1 MKTAKP
7 IFDELDILRER
18 LNADFS
24 LGTEQRKLFRDDR
37 IDEILDMLIMAYVFG
52 TEDADEELTVTE
64 EVVTDEMYN
73 AVWLEI
79 AGRNWEQRVREYF
92 DDPNG
97 TVDDIMRVVET
108 DTNRIY
114 SDAVLNVGEKVSKR
128 GESVTKTWETM
139 LDDKVRWRHEL
150 LQSVTVPINERF
162 HVDGDSARYPGDFQS
177 SELNC
182 NCRCY
187 ITLNRAQRY
196 KSERNDYKHSQ
207 RRDNAE

>member
-7 IFDELDILRER
+7 IFDELDVLRER

-64 EVVTDEMYN
+64 SVVTDEMRR

-79 AGRNWEQRVREYF
+79 AGRNWEQRVREYY

-114 SDAVLNVGEKVSKR
+114 SDAVLNVGRKVSER
-128 GESVTKTWETM
+128 GVPVSKTWETM
-139 LDDKVRWRHEL
+139 LDDRVRDTHEF
-150 LQSVTVPINERF
+150 LQSVTVPINRRF
-162 HVDGDSARYPGDFQS
+162 TTYDGDSARYPGDFS
-177 SELNC
+177 DPSNNV

-187 ITLNRAQRY
+187 ITVARA
-196 KSERNDYKHSQ
+196 
-207 RRDNAE
+207 

>member
-7 IFDELDILRER
+7 IFDELDVLRER

-52 TEDADEELTVTE
+52 TEDADEELSVTE
-64 EVVTDEMYN
+64 SVVTDEMYQ
-73 AVWLEI
+73 AVWKVI
-79 AGRNWEQRVREYF
+79 ADKNWEQRVREYF

-114 SDAVLNVGEKVSKR
+114 NDAVLNVGTKVAESGTPVSK
-128 GESVTKTWETM
+128 TWNTM
-139 LDDKVRWRHEL
+139 LDDRVRDTHEYIE
-150 LQSVTVPINERF
+150 SVTVPIDRRF
-162 HVDGDSARYPGDFQS
+162 YTFDGDSAMAPGGFTDPQ
-177 SELNC
+177 NNI
-182 NCRCY
+182 NCRCS
-187 ITLNRAQRY
+187 ITLNKA
-196 KSERNDYKHSQ
+196 
-207 RRDNAE
+207 

>member
-7 IFDELDILRER
+7 IFDELEILRER

-24 LGTEQRKLFRDDR
+24 LGNEQRKLFRDDR

-52 TEDADEELTVTE
+52 TEDADEELTVE
-64 EVVTDEMYN
+64 ETVETDEMYS

-79 AGRNWEQRVREYF
+79 AGRNWERRVREYF

-108 DTNRIY
+108 DANRIY

-128 GESVTKTWETM
+128 GVSVSKTWETM
-139 LDDKVRWRHEL
+139 LDDRVRWQHDL

-162 HVDGDSARYPGDFQS
+162 HVDGDSARYPGDFTS
-177 SELNC
+177 PELNC
-182 NCRCY
+182 GCRCF
-187 ITLNRAQRY
+187 ITLNRA
-196 KSERNDYKHSQ
+196 
-207 RRDNAE
+207 

>member
-7 IFDELDILRER
+7 IFDELTVLRER

-24 LGTEQRKLFRDDR
+24 LGTEQRKLFKDDR

-64 EVVTDEMYN
+64 SVVTDEMYA
-73 AVWLEI
+73 AVWKTI
-79 AGRNWEQRVREYF
+79 ADKNWEQRVREYF

-114 SDAVLNVGEKVSKR
+114 NDAVLNVGTKVAESGTAVSK
-128 GESVTKTWETM
+128 TWNTM
-139 LDDKVRWRHEL
+139 LDDRVRDTHDYIE
-150 LQSVTVPINERF
+150 SVTVPIDRRF
-162 HVDGDSARYPGDFQS
+162 YTYDGDSARYPGDFT
-177 SELNC
+177 LPKNNI
-182 NCRCY
+182 NCRCS
-187 ITLNRAQRY
+187 ITLNRA
-196 KSERNDYKHSQ
+196 
-207 RRDNAE
+207 

>member
-52 TEDADEELTVTE
+52 TEDADEELTVAE

-128 GESVTKTWETM
+128 GVPVSKTWETM
-139 LDDKVRWRHEL
+139 LDDRVRWQHDL

-162 HVDGDSARYPGDFQS
+162 YVDGDSARYPGDFTS
-177 SELNC
+177 PELNC
-182 NCRCY
+182 GCRCF
-187 ITLNRAQRY
+187 ITLNRA
-196 KSERNDYKHSQ
+196 
-207 RRDNAE
+207 

>member
-7 IFDELDILRER
+7 IFDELNVLREQIESD
-18 LNADFS
+18 LS
-24 LGTEQRKLFRDDR
+24 LGTEQRKLLKDDR

-64 EVVTDEMYN
+64 TVETDEMYS
-73 AVWLEI
+73 AVWLNI
-79 AGRNWEQRVREYF
+79 AGKNWEQRIREYY
-92 DDPNG
+92 DDPNA
-97 TVDDIMRVVET
+97 TVEDIIRVVET

-128 GESVTKTWETM
+128 GVPVTKTWQTM
-139 LDDKVRWRHEL
+139 EDDKVRWHHEM
-150 LQSVTVPINERF
+150 LQSVTVPIDKKF

-177 SELNC
+177 PELNC

-187 ITLNRAQRY
+187 ITLGRA
-196 KSERNDYKHSQ
+196 
-207 RRDNAE
+207 

>member
-7 IFDELDILRER
+7 IFDELEILRER
-18 LNADFS
+18 LNADFA

-114 SDAVLNVGEKVSKR
+114 SDAVLNVGEKVSER
-128 GESVTKTWETM
+128 GVPVSKTWETM
-139 LDDKVRWRHEL
+139 LDDRVRDTHEF
-150 LQSVTVPINERF
+150 LQSVTVPINSRF
-162 HVDGDSARYPGDFQS
+162 TTYDGDSARYPGDFADPS
-177 SELNC
+177 NNV

-187 ITLNRAQRY
+187 ITVARA
-196 KSERNDYKHSQ
+196 
-207 RRDNAE
+207 

>member
-7 IFDELDILRER
+7 IFDELEILRER

-24 LGTEQRKLFRDDR
+24 LGTEQRKLFLDDR

-64 EVVTDEMYN
+64 EVNTDEMYQ

-92 DDPNG
+92 DDPSG

-114 SDAVLNVGEKVSKR
+114 NDAVLNVGEKVSKR
-128 GESVTKTWETM
+128 GVPVSKTWNTM
-139 LDDKVRWRHEL
+139 LDDRVRDTHEFL
-150 LQSVTVPINERF
+150 ESVTVPVDRRF
-162 HVDGDSARYPGDFQS
+162 TTFDGDSARYPGDFADPQ
-177 SELNC
+177 NNI
-182 NCRCY
+182 NCRCA
-187 ITLNRAQRY
+187 ITLNRA
-196 KSERNDYKHSQ
+196 
-207 RRDNAE
+207 

>member
-52 TEDADEELTVTE
+52 TEDADEELMVE
-64 EVVTDEMYN
+64 EKVETDEMYS

-79 AGRNWEQRVREYF
+79 AGRNWEQRIREYF

-114 SDAVLNVGEKVSKR
+114 NDAVLNVGEKVSKR
-128 GESVTKTWETM
+128 GVPVSKTWETM
-139 LDDKVRWRHEL
+139 LDDRVRWQHDL

-162 HVDGDSARYPGDFQS
+162 HVDGDSARYPGDFTS
-177 SELNC
+177 PELNC
-182 NCRCY
+182 GCRCY
-187 ITLNRAQRY
+187 ITLNMA
-196 KSERNDYKHSQ
+196 
-207 RRDNAE
+207 

>member
-7 IFDELDILRER
+7 VFDELAILRER
-18 LNADFS
+18 LDADFS

-37 IDEILDMLIMAYVFG
+37 IDEMLDMLIMAYVFG
-52 TEDADEELTVTE
+52 TEDADEELAATETVE
-64 EVVTDEMYN
+64 TDEMYS
-73 AVWLEI
+73 AIWRVI
-79 AGRNWEQRVREYF
+79 ANKNWEQRVREYF

-128 GESVTKTWETM
+128 GVPVSKTWETM
-139 LDDKVRWRHEL
+139 LDDRVRDTHEF
-150 LQSVTVPINERF
+150 LQSVTVPIDRRF
-162 HVDGDSARYPGDFQS
+162 TTFDGDSARYPGDFIDPQ
-177 SELNC
+177 NNV

-187 ITLNRAQRY
+187 ITVA
-196 KSERNDYKHSQ
+196 K
-207 RRDNAE
+207 A

>member
-7 IFDELDILRER
+7 IFDELSVISER

-64 EVVTDEMYN
+64 TVVTDEMYA
-73 AVWLEI
+73 AVWKTI
-79 AGRNWEQRVREYF
+79 ADKNWEQRVREYF

-114 SDAVLNVGEKVSKR
+114 NDAVLNVGEKVSKR
-128 GESVTKTWETM
+128 GEKVTKTWNTV
-139 LDDKVRWRHEL
+139 LDDKVRSTHSYIE
-150 LQSVTVPINERF
+150 SVTVPIDKRF
-162 HVDGDSARYPGDFQS
+162 YTYDGDSARYPGDFTMP
-177 SELNC
+177 ENNI
-182 NCRCY
+182 NCRCA
-187 ITLNRAQRY
+187 ITLNRA
-196 KSERNDYKHSQ
+196 
-207 RRDNAE
+207 

>member
-187 ITLNRAQRY
+187 ITLNRA
-196 KSERNDYKHSQ
+196 
-207 RRDNAE
+207 

>member
-64 EVVTDEMYN
+64 DVVTDEMYS
-73 AVWLEI
+73 AVWKEI
-79 AGRNWEQRVREYF
+79 ADKNWEQRVREYF

-128 GESVTKTWETM
+128 GVPVSKTWETM
-139 LDDKVRWRHEL
+139 LDDRVRDTHEF
-150 LQSVTVPINERF
+150 LQSVTVPINKRF
-162 HVDGDSARYPGDFQS
+162 TTFDGDSAMAPGGFTAP
-177 SELNC
+177 ENNI

-187 ITLNRAQRY
+187 ITVARA
-196 KSERNDYKHSQ
+196 
-207 RRDNAE
+207 

>member
-1 MKTAKP
+1 MRTAKP

-24 LGTEQRKLFRDDR
+24 LETEQRKLFRDDR

-52 TEDADEELTVTE
+52 TEDADEELTVE
-64 EVVTDEMYN
+64 ETVETDEMYS

-108 DTNRIY
+108 DANRIY

-128 GESVTKTWETM
+128 GVPVSKTWETM
-139 LDDKVRWRHEL
+139 LDDRVRDTHEF
-150 LQSVTVPINERF
+150 LQSVTVPINSRF
-162 HVDGDSARYPGDFQS
+162 TTYDGDSARYPGDFADPS
-177 SELNC
+177 NNV

-187 ITLNRAQRY
+187 ITVARA
-196 KSERNDYKHSQ
+196 
-207 RRDNAE
+207 

>member
-7 IFDELDILRER
+7 IFDELDVLRER

-52 TEDADEELTVTE
+52 TEDADEELTVAE

-128 GESVTKTWETM
+128 GVPVSKTWETM
-139 LDDKVRWRHEL
+139 LDDRVRWQHDL

-162 HVDGDSARYPGDFQS
+162 YVDGDSARYPGDFTS
-177 SELNC
+177 PELNC
-182 NCRCY
+182 GCRCF
-187 ITLNRAQRY
+187 ITLNRA
-196 KSERNDYKHSQ
+196 
-207 RRDNAE
+207 

>member
-1 MKTAKP
+1 MLNMKTAKP
-7 IFDELDILRER
+7 IFDELDVLRER

-52 TEDADEELTVTE
+52 TEDADEELTVE
-64 EVVTDEMYN
+64 ETVVTDEMYN
-73 AVWLEI
+73 SVWLEI

-114 SDAVLNVGEKVSKR
+114 NDAVLNVGRKTSEKIAQSGR
-128 GESVTKTWETM
+128 AVTKTWNTM
-139 LDDKVRWRHEL
+139 LDDRVRDTHEYIE
-150 LQSVTVPINERF
+150 SVTVPINERF
-162 HVDGDSARYPGDFQS
+162 YTFDGDSAMAPGGFADPK
-177 SELNC
+177 NNI
-182 NCRCY
+182 NCRCS
-187 ITLNRAQRY
+187 ITLNRA
-196 KSERNDYKHSQ
+196 
-207 RRDNAE
+207 

>member
-1 MKTAKP
+1 MRTAKP

-128 GESVTKTWETM
+128 GVPVSKTWETM
-139 LDDKVRWRHEL
+139 LDDRVRWQHDL

-162 HVDGDSARYPGDFQS
+162 YVDGDSARYPGDFTS
-177 SELNC
+177 PELNC
-182 NCRCY
+182 GCRCF
-187 ITLNRAQRY
+187 ITLNRA
-196 KSERNDYKHSQ
+196 
-207 RRDNAE
+207 